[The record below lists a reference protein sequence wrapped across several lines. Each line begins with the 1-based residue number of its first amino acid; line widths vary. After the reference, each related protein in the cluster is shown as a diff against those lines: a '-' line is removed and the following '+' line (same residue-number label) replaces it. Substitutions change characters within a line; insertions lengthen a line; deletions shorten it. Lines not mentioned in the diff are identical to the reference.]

1 MAAHE
6 RMRRK
11 VFAEECVMM
20 QPVPRTCLQS
30 VTIKH
35 CAKGRGRACW
45 YAIWAALASTMKLQ
59 RGGCGGIDEKRC
71 ARVGSSG
78 CEARGRERV
87 VGRRRGGVRVEIGY

>member
-20 QPVPRTCLQS
+20 QPMPRTCLQS

-59 RGGCGGIDEKRC
+59 RGSGDEEGSREKRC
-71 ARVGSSG
+71 ARVRSSG
-78 CEARGRERV
+78 RV
-87 VGRRRGGVRVEIGY
+87 QSCPLRSR